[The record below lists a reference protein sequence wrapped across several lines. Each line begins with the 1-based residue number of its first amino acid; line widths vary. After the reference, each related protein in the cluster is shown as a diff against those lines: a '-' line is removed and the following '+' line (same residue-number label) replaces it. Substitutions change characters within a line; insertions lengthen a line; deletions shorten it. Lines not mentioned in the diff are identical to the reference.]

1 MLAAIKTTFLYWAIL
16 PVVAA
21 ITILDLWSKAFMVA
35 WLSSHN
41 RTIEVAPFMNLRLGY
56 NRGVSFGLLPAS
68 NDVERF
74 ALVAFALLAALLLIV
89 LGLLARHAVERLAYA
104 SIAGGAIGN
113 AADRAVDGFV
123 TDFIDLHALGWHWP
137 TFNLADVFITCG
149 VALLLLVMGNRP
161 HAVAKA

>member
-1 MLAAIKTTFLYWAIL
+1 MRAAIKTAFTYWAIL
-16 PVVAA
+16 PVVAT
-21 ITILDLWSKAFMVA
+21 ITTLDLWSKAFMVA

-41 RTIEVAPFMNLRLGY
+41 RIVEIAPFMNLRLGY
-56 NRGVSFGLLPAS
+56 NRGVSFGLFPATS
-68 NDVERF
+68 DMERF

-89 LGLLARHAVERLAYA
+89 LGLRARHAVERLAYA

-149 VALLLLVMGNRP
+149 VVLLLLVMGNRP
-161 HAVAKA
+161 DTLEKA